1 MAKFVAVDR
10 ETPFL
15 FPPSVQEWLP
25 ENHLARFVVE
35 TVDGLD
41 LGELERAYAGRGS
54 EAFHPAM
61 LLGLLIYGYATGVF
75 SSRKL
80 ERASY
85 DSVAFRYIAANT
97 HPDHDT
103 INAFRKRFLVQLK
116 PLFVQVLQ
124 IARELGMLKLGTV
137 SLDGSKVH
145 ANASRH
151 SALSWGHANKIEAQL
166 KAEVEELLRLADQA
180 DRAELPDGMSIPEEL
195 ALREKRLGAIA
206 QAKQKIAERAAVREA
221 EERAEYEAKTRAREQ
236 KRAAGKK
243 PRGREPQP
251 PQPGPKDTDQV
262 NLTDED
268 SRIMKVADG
277 GFDQTY
283 NVQAAVDIQS
293 RLLVGQD
300 LSQAANDRQQ
310 LEPMLD
316 ELGELPEAL
325 GKVEA
330 LLADAG
336 YSSTHNIEC
345 CEAAQITPYIA
356 ARKESH
362 HAPLLERFRGPGSL
376 QAGADALVRTQHRL
390 HTPEGKAI
398 YAQRKST
405 IEPVFGIIKQVM
417 GFRQFLLRGL
427 EKVRGEWTL
436 VCLAYNM
443 KRMCVL
449 AG

>member
-25 ENHLARFVVE
+25 KDHLARFVVE

-41 LGELERAYAGRGS
+41 LGELERGYAGRGS
-54 EAFHPAM
+54 PAFHPAM

-75 SSRKL
+75 SSRKI

-103 INAFRKRFLVQLK
+103 INEFRKRFVGQLK

-151 SALSWGHANKIEAQL
+151 SALSWGHATKIEAQL
-166 KAEVEELLRLADQA
+166 KAEVEELLRLAE
-180 DRAELPDGMSIPEEL
+180 RAEQSELPDGLSIPEEL
-195 ALREKRLGAIA
+195 ALRDKRLAAIA

-221 EERAEYEAKTRAREQ
+221 EERAEYEAKSRAREQ

-243 PRGREPQP
+243 PRGRDPQP
-251 PQPGPKDTDQV
+251 PQPGPKDADQV
-262 NLTDED
+262 NLTDAD

-283 NVQAAVDIQS
+283 NVQGAVDVQS
-293 RLLVGQD
+293 RLLVAQD
-300 LSQAANDRQQ
+300 LSQAPNDRQQ

-316 ELGELPEAL
+316 EFAALPEAL

-336 YSSTHNIEC
+336 YSSMHNIEC

-362 HAPLLERFRGPGSL
+362 HVPLLVRFCGPNPL

-390 HTPEGKAI
+390 HTPQGKAL

-427 EKVRGEWTL
+427 QKVRGEWTL
-436 VCLAYNM
+436 VCMAYNM